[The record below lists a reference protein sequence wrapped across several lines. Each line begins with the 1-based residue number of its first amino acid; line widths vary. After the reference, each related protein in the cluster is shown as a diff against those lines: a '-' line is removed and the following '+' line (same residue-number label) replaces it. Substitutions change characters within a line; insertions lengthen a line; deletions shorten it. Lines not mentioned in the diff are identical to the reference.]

1 MVHLKRSRRVHKH
14 VRSLP
19 ADSMLHY
26 GFGAGSISSSSAMC
40 RSTASA
46 TRASSAA
53 RRRFAFPVG
62 GDEHAADQRQA
73 VDLHAD
79 PFGLIAA
86 RASAA
91 VMPRSCSVSSIKVRS
106 SSSLAAAKTSFSD
119 GLTVSAVAASLGH
132 HAARARPPADA
143 ARRDQAGSCAARSRR
158 NLAAALAGASVLMT
172 NPVKN

>member
-19 ADSMLHY
+19 ADPMLHY

-79 PFGLIAA
+79 PFGLTAA
-86 RASAA
+86 RG
-91 VMPRSCSVSSIKVRS
+91 VRS
-106 SSSLAAAKTSFSD
+106 GDAEVLLSLVD
-119 GLTVSAVAASLGH
+119 ESAELLVARCREDL
-132 HAARARPPADA
+132 
-143 ARRDQAGSCAARSRR
+143 
-158 NLAAALAGASVLMT
+158 L
-172 NPVKN
+172 

>member
-1 MVHLKRSRRVHKH
+1 
-14 VRSLP
+14 
-19 ADSMLHY
+19 MLHY

-79 PFGLIAA
+79 PFGLTAA
-86 RASAA
+86 RGVLLSLVDESAE
-91 VMPRSCSVSSIKVRS
+91 
-106 SSSLAAAKTSFSD
+106 L
-119 GLTVSAVAASLGH
+119 LVARCREDL
-132 HAARARPPADA
+132 
-143 ARRDQAGSCAARSRR
+143 
-158 NLAAALAGASVLMT
+158 L
-172 NPVKN
+172 